1 MEIALRHETAE
12 AIRVRQ
18 PEPADAQLSDQPEP
32 DYEMIEWVEAA
43 R

>member
-12 AIRVRQ
+12 AIRVK
-18 PEPADAQLSDQPEP
+18 PADAETLTSSRTDEVA
-32 DYEMIEWVEAA
+32 DLVEAA